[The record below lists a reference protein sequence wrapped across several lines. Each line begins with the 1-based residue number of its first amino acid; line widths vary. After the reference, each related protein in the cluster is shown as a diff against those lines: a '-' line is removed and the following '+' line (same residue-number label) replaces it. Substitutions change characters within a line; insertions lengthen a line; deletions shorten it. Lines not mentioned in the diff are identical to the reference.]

1 MNRIIKT
8 TLIAALAA
16 VVSFGA
22 SACGGSASASDVDAS
37 KQIRVGTSPGP
48 YSELFKKGVAHVLE
62 KKGYK
67 LTYTSFSDL
76 QTATRSI
83 RTKAVIWLE

>member
-37 KQIRVGTSPGP
+37 KQICVGTSPGP
-48 YSELFKKGVAHVLE
+48 YSELFKKGVAPVLE
-62 KKGYK
+62 KRAINSP
-67 LTYTSFSDL
+67 TPVS
-76 QTATRSI
+76 
-83 RTKAVIWLE
+83 VICRLPILL